1 MTIFFNTFIKIL
13 ATLLALSL
21 FILIL
26 ISILNFAND
35 TDLETDF
42 KSYEGSSSSSNK
54 IVILKLDGPI
64 LNEPFYLNYLTE
76 IQNINPSKV
85 KIKLNKIKEIN
96 PKFLIVSINSPGGTV
111 AASNELYK
119 IFKKFKSENDI
130 IIYFH
135 TNETLAS
142 GGYWSALS
150 ADKIY
155 ASYGSLIGSIG
166 VKGPDWIY
174 FDKPISISTGILGRS
189 IETKNGINVY
199 SQNAGESK
207 DLLNPFRKP
216 KEEELKKMKMMINN
230 IYEDFI
236 NIVSQKRKI
245 EKQEIKDNIGAF
257 IYNSSIAKNYY
268 LIDGVI
274 SLDNLIKKIIKE
286 NKFNENYQIFRTSK
300 PSFSFIDK
308 YFMKIFYD
316 YKIEEI
322 ILSKKI
328 FCDKFKNNIS
338 TISTNYLANC

>member
-135 TNETLAS
+135 
-142 GGYWSALS
+142 
-150 ADKIY
+150 
-155 ASYGSLIGSIG
+155 
-166 VKGPDWIY
+166 
-174 FDKPISISTGILGRS
+174 
-189 IETKNGINVY
+189 
-199 SQNAGESK
+199 
-207 DLLNPFRKP
+207 
-216 KEEELKKMKMMINN
+216 
-230 IYEDFI
+230 
-236 NIVSQKRKI
+236 
-245 EKQEIKDNIGAF
+245 
-257 IYNSSIAKNYY
+257 
-268 LIDGVI
+268 
-274 SLDNLIKKIIKE
+274 
-286 NKFNENYQIFRTSK
+286 
-300 PSFSFIDK
+300 
-308 YFMKIFYD
+308 
-316 YKIEEI
+316 
-322 ILSKKI
+322 
-328 FCDKFKNNIS
+328 
-338 TISTNYLANC
+338 